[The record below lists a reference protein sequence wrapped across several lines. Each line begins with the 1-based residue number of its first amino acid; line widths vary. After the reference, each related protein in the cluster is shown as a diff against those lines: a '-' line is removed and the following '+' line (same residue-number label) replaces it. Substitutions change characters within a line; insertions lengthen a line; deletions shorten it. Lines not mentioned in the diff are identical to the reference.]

1 MRLIDSHA
9 HLQAAAFDADQAEV
23 LVAARAAGIERLLV
37 PGWDASSSEA
47 AARLAAQYDWIDA
60 AAGIHPHDAAVATE
74 ADWAAVVRLA
84 ADPRVVAIGETGLD
98 FDRMHSPSEAQLAN
112 LRRHLRLALDSGR
125 PAVLHCRSAAGRR
138 DAQDALIAELR
149 AAGFGGSAVR
159 AAFGDGPP
167 AVLHSFSGPRD
178 YASAALELGVA
189 ISFSGLV
196 FRRGEEESGDV
207 ARLVPWERV
216 LIETDAPYL
225 PPPGVPRRSTLTPA
239 GAEAGPPAGDAPER
253 RSGPVFSGRRNSPEW
268 VRVTGEWLAQRRD
281 VSPDSIGDGLVVAY
295 DATFPRRSRV

>member
-1 MRLIDSHA
+1 M
-9 HLQAAAFDADQAEV
+9 
-23 LVAARAAGIERLLV
+23 
-37 PGWDASSSEA
+37 
-47 AARLAAQYDWIDA
+47 
-60 AAGIHPHDAAVATE
+60 
-74 ADWAAVVRLA
+74 
-84 ADPRVVAIGETGLD
+84 
-98 FDRMHSPSEAQLAN
+98 
-112 LRRHLRLALDSGR
+112 
-125 PAVLHCRSAAGRR
+125 
-138 DAQDALIAELR
+138 
-149 AAGFGGSAVR
+149 
-159 AAFGDGPP
+159 
-167 AVLHSFSGPRD
+167 D
-178 YASAALELGVA
+178 YAAAALELGVA

-225 PPPGVPRRSTLTPA
+225 PPPGVPRRSTLAPASAPA
-239 GAEAGPPAGDAPER
+239 GAEAGPPAGAAPGR